1 MRATKTDKEKQMSR
15 AAVDKGIGRIAVFIN
30 DIGNPPIY
38 NPASAPLPLPFPLSY
53 QWVSAYDALYA

>member
-38 NPASAPLPLPFPLSY
+38 NPGFGTTTLTLSPLLSMGL
-53 QWVSAYDALYA
+53 SI